1 MKNKI
6 RVIFGYLFSF
16 VTILLIVSLSL
27 LFIFKYTVFKK
38 SYIENIL
45 IKNNYYTDVY
55 NDIYSDMEDYMM
67 SSGLPEDILNGI
79 FSEKELK
86 KDINTFLNNIYLGKK
101 TVLDTSYIKERLNK
115 NIDDYLKSNNVEVTN
130 DTDLDSFVDELIK
143 IYNNQVCL
151 YKTIDSFVGLVSK
164 ASNMLNKAIIICSVS
179 LLIVALITIILLK
192 VKYIDSILIGSGIIL
207 LFIRFL
213 IYEKID
219 VENII
224 IVSNNFSKV
233 LKSILIKIGNI
244 IFNYAIIFIIVGLLL
259 TFIVYFT
266 MKRRN
271 MLEKK

>member
-86 KDINTFLNNIYLGKK
+86 KDINTFLNNVYLGKK
-101 TVLDTSYIKERLNK
+101 TVLDTNYIKERLNK

-151 YKTIDSFVGLVSK
+151 YKTIDGFVGLVSK